1 MVPYLGRRH
10 LEENRIMTRTARP
23 APRSLSRHTLSG
35 QLRDV
40 IESRGLSAYALGKL
54 AEVDPGVV
62 SRFLTGERD
71 IRMETAD
78 RLAVALGLRLVEV
91 GTRSKGRGSAI
102 GRTVAPSA
110 GVEPPA
116 VPDDPGASLGAS
128 SAE

>member
-1 MVPYLGRRH
+1 
-10 LEENRIMTRTARP
+10 MTRTARP
-23 APRSLSRHTLSG
+23 APRSLARHTLSG

-78 RLAVALGLRLVEV
+78 RLAVALGLRLVELGGRV
-91 GTRSKGRGSAI
+91 KGRGTAV

-110 GVEPPA
+110 GVVPPA
-116 VPDDPGASLGAS
+116 VPDDPRVS
-128 SAE
+128 